1 LTSDWRK
8 SSFSGSQ
15 AECVEVGTNANRVLI
30 RDTNDRSGVML
41 AVDYMVWSKFIGR
54 MK

>member
-15 AECVEVGTNANRVLI
+15 AECVEVSTDANRVLI
-30 RDTNDRSGVML
+30 RDTTDRDGTTL
-41 AVDYMVWSKFIGR
+41 TVDGTEWTEFIGR
-54 MK
+54 IK